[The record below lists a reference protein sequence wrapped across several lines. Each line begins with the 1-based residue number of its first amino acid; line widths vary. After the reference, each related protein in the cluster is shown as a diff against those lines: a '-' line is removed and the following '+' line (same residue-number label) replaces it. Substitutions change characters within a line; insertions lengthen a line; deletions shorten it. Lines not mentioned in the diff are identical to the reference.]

1 MVKPLTSLNVVLF
14 RAFNLSYFRDC
25 VSEFSAGKNAKII
38 IKALIK
44 STAFANAVMEEYI
57 KVAAIENGIEA
68 QLLGSILTER
78 DIPHRMRSYYDTAL
92 DGLFQA
98 QKGWGFVSAPESFK
112 DEIREIIS
120 DLRKYQSSI
129 KDSPESA

>member
-1 MVKPLTSLNVVLF
+1 
-14 RAFNLSYFRDC
+14 
-25 VSEFSAGKNAKII
+25 KNAKII

-78 DIPHRMRSYYDTAL
+78 NIPHRMRSYYDTAL

-98 QKGWGFVSAPESFK
+98 QKGLGFGK
-112 DEIREIIS
+112 
-120 DLRKYQSSI
+120 LGT
-129 KDSPESA
+129 